1 MIKTFTALW
10 TVLFTLMIHV
20 VPAAAAGSN
29 VPPYVIF
36 LGTGAADITRPKT
49 DSCTN
54 CTYIREHG
62 GKNERRFSSLFVSP
76 NVVIDF
82 TTTGLDALQAAGITP
97 ADVDHVL
104 ITHSHGDHLDPAAI
118 VLLAKQ
124 KNGRIALHGN
134 ARVIA
139 AMQKHFDTLDEKP
152 DVTLNELKPF
162 QGFSAGKL
170 RCIPL
175 LANHAPGEESL
186 IYVLREKDRSLLY
199 ATDTAWLPA
208 ATFHALKSEKLD
220 LAIVECTFG
229 DLEKPELL
237 AVHMN
242 LPFVRLV
249 KRYLFEQKIM
259 KPKAPFFVT
268 HLSLHWCEPYD
279 KLAPRLA
286 SEGIIV
292 GYDGLRIDL

>member
-1 MIKTFTALW
+1 MNKTSTALW
-10 TVLFTLMIHV
+10 TVLFSIMINILSAG
-20 VPAAAAGSN
+20 AAENDTS
-29 VPPYVIF
+29 PYVIF
-36 LGTGAADITRPKT
+36 LGTGAADITKPRT

-76 NVVIDF
+76 NIVVDF
-82 TTTGLDALQAAGITP
+82 ASTGLDALKAAGITP
-97 ADVDHVL
+97 ANVDHVL

-118 VLLAKQ
+118 VMLAKQ

-152 DVTLNELKPF
+152 DVTLNEQKPF
-162 QGFSAGKL
+162 QGFSAGNW
-170 RCIPL
+170 RCVPL
-175 LANHAPGEESL
+175 LANHAPGEEAL

-208 ATFHALKSEKLD
+208 STFHALKSEKLV
-220 LAIVECTFG
+220 LAIVEATFG

-237 AVHMN
+237 TVHMN
-242 LPFVRLV
+242 LPFVRMV
-249 KRYLFEQKIM
+249 KRYLVEQKVM
-259 KPKAPFFVT
+259 KKDAKFAIT
-268 HLSLHWCEPYD
+268 HMSLHWCEPYD

-286 SEGIIV
+286 GEDIIV
-292 GYDGLRIDL
+292 SYDGLRLDF